1 MVSNYG
7 RADLTEM
14 EVNVGKLD
22 KGEYTVTIAPYSPY
36 SKGGKALTTNMV
48 IA

>member
-14 EVNVGKLD
+14 AVNVGKLE

-36 SKGGKALTTNMV
+36 SKGGKALTATV
-48 IA
+48 EVA